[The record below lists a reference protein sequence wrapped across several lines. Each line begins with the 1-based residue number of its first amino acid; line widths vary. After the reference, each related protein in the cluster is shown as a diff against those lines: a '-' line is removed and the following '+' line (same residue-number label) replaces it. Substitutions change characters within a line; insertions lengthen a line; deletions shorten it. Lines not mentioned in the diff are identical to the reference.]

1 MLKENLVKEIE
12 QSIIRNWSYPAF
24 SDYGKAS
31 LTYADVASRIRW
43 FHHVFEDCGIGP
55 GDTIAL
61 IGKNSANWAM
71 TYLGVISYGAVIVP
85 ILPDFHPDEIAH
97 IIRHSESV
105 FVFAA
110 DGIFNTLDAALMPDV
125 QAFFSLEDFTPLFQC
140 NEKLGEVLEKAAISC
155 LESGRSAPSEF
166 SLKSVENRQ
175 LSSIVYTSG
184 TTGFSKGVMLSHNSL
199 MANVRFARTYMPLK
213 QGDRIVS
220 FLPLAHAFGC
230 AFDFL
235 FPFIIGCHITFLK
248 KIPSP
253 SVVVK
258 AFQEIQPRLVLTVPL
273 VVEKIY
279 KNHIKDKLD
288 NAKVRFLLKL
298 PVVNGF
304 ILKKF
309 NDRLSRV
316 FGNNFHEVVIGGA
329 SLEED
334 VDRFL
339 KKIGFRYT
347 IGYGL
352 TECGPLVSYAPSSGH
367 RIGAVGRLVDTL
379 ELKIDSQDP
388 ALEPGEILVR
398 GENVMDGYYKNREAT
413 AEAIDA
419 QGWLHTGDL
428 GLLDADGF
436 IHIKGRSKNMIL
448 GPSGQNIYPEE
459 IESRLN
465 GMDYVEESLVL
476 ESGDK
481 LVALVRPDYER
492 FRTHGVD
499 ESKLTEIMEKNRK
512 ELNSRLPAYS
522 GISRIQIHSEE
533 FEKTPTKKIKRR
545 LYRAV

>member
-12 QSIIRNWSYPAF
+12 QSIIRNWSSPAF
-24 SDYGKAS
+24 SDYGKPP
-31 LTYADVASRIRW
+31 LTYADAASRILW
-43 FHHVFEDCGIGP
+43 FHQMFEDCRIKP
-55 GDTIAL
+55 GDKIAL
-61 IGKNSANWAM
+61 IGKNSANWAT
-71 TYLGVISYGAVIVP
+71 TYLAVISYGAVIVP
-85 ILPDFHPDEIAH
+85 ILPDFHPEEIAH
-97 IIRHSESV
+97 IVRHSESV

-125 QAFFSLEDFTPLFQC
+125 QALFSLENFTPLFQR
-140 NEKLGEVLEKAAISC
+140 NDKLHEALEKATSSR
-155 LESGRSAPSEF
+155 LESGPAPSGF
-166 SLKSVENRQ
+166 SLKRIENQRM
-175 LSSIVYTSG
+175 SSIVYTSG

-235 FPFIIGCHITFLK
+235 FPCIVGCHITFLK

-253 SVVVK
+253 SVVLK
-258 AFQEIQPRLVLTVPL
+258 AFQEIQPRLVMTVPL

-279 KNHIKDKLD
+279 KNHVKDKLN

-298 PVVNGF
+298 PLINRL

-309 NDRLSRV
+309 NDRLSQV
-316 FGNNFHEVVIGGA
+316 FGNHFYEVVIGGA
-329 SLEED
+329 ALEEE

-352 TECGPLVSYAPSSGH
+352 TECGPLVSYAPNSGH
-367 RIGAVGRLVDTL
+367 RVGAVGRLVDTL
-379 ELKIDSQDP
+379 ELKIDSHDP

-465 GMDYVEESLVL
+465 GMDYVEESLVI

-499 ESKLTEIMEKNRK
+499 ESKLPEIMEKNRK
-512 ELNSRLPAYS
+512 ELNSKLPAYS
-522 GISRIQIHSEE
+522 GISRIQIHPEE

-545 LYRAV
+545 LYREV

>member
-12 QSIIRNWSYPAF
+12 QSIIRNWSSPAF
-24 SDYGKAS
+24 SDYGKPP
-31 LTYADVASRIRW
+31 LTYADAASRIRW
-43 FHHVFEDCGIGP
+43 FHRVFEDCRIGP
-55 GDTIAL
+55 GDRIAL

-71 TYLGVISYGAVIVP
+71 TYLAVISYGAVIVP
-85 ILPDFHPDEIAH
+85 ILPDFHPEEIAH

-110 DGIFNTLDAALMPDV
+110 DGIFNTLDVALMPDV
-125 QAFFSLEDFTPLFQC
+125 QAFFSLENFTPLSHRD
-140 NEKLGEVLEKAAISC
+140 EKLGEVLEKASIYC
-155 LESGRSAPSEF
+155 LESNRTKAVDF
-166 SLKSVENRQ
+166 SLKPVDNPQ

-235 FPFIIGCHITFLK
+235 FPFIVGCHITFLK

-258 AFQEIQPRLVLTVPL
+258 AFQEIQPHLVMTVPL

-298 PVVNGF
+298 PLVNRL

-309 NDRLSRV
+309 NDRLSQV
-316 FGNNFHEVVIGGA
+316 FGNHFYEVVIGGA
-329 SLEED
+329 ALEEE

-352 TECGPLVSYAPSSGH
+352 TECGPLVSYAPHSGH
-367 RIGAVGRLVDTL
+367 RVGAVGRLVDTL
-379 ELKIDSQDP
+379 ELKIDSHDP

-398 GENVMDGYYKNREAT
+398 GDNVMDGYYKNREAT
-413 AEAIDA
+413 AEAIDS

-465 GMDYVEESLVL
+465 GMDYVEESLVI

-492 FRTHGVD
+492 LRTHGID
-499 ESKLTEIMEKNRK
+499 GSKIPEIMEKNRK
-512 ELNSRLPAYS
+512 ELNSKLPAYS
-522 GISRIQIHSEE
+522 GISRIQIHPEE

-545 LYRAV
+545 LYRTV

>member
-12 QSIIRNWSYPAF
+12 QSIIRNWSSPAF
-24 SDYGKAS
+24 SDYGKPP
-31 LTYADVASRIRW
+31 LTYADAASRILW
-43 FHHVFEDCGIGP
+43 FHQMFEDCRIKP
-55 GDTIAL
+55 GDKIAL
-61 IGKNSANWAM
+61 IGKNSANWAT
-71 TYLGVISYGAVIVP
+71 TYLAVISYGAVIVP
-85 ILPDFHPDEIAH
+85 ILPDFHPEEIAH
-97 IIRHSESV
+97 IVRHSESV

-125 QAFFSLEDFTPLFQC
+125 QALFSLENFTPLFQR
-140 NEKLGEVLEKAAISC
+140 NDKLHEALEKATSSR
-155 LESGRSAPSEF
+155 LESGPAPSGF
-166 SLKSVENRQ
+166 SLKRIENQ
-175 LSSIVYTSG
+175 QMSSIVYTSG

-235 FPFIIGCHITFLK
+235 FPCIVGCHITFLK

-253 SVVVK
+253 SVVLK
-258 AFQEIQPRLVLTVPL
+258 AFQEIQPRLVMTVPL

-279 KNHIKDKLD
+279 KNHVKDKLN

-298 PVVNGF
+298 PLINRL

-309 NDRLSRV
+309 NDRLSQV
-316 FGNNFHEVVIGGA
+316 FGNNFYEVVIGGA
-329 SLEED
+329 ALEEE

-352 TECGPLVSYAPSSGH
+352 TECGPLVSYAPNSGH
-367 RIGAVGRLVDTL
+367 RVGAVGRLVDTL
-379 ELKIDSQDP
+379 ELKIDSHDP

-465 GMDYVEESLVL
+465 GMDYVEESLVI

-499 ESKLTEIMEKNRK
+499 ESKLLEIMEKNRK
-512 ELNSRLPAYS
+512 ELNSKLPAYS
-522 GISRIQIHSEE
+522 GISRIQIHPEE

-545 LYRAV
+545 LYREV

>member
-12 QSIIRNWSYPAF
+12 QSIIRNWSSPAF
-24 SDYGKAS
+24 SDYGKPP
-31 LTYADVASRIRW
+31 LTYADAASRILW
-43 FHHVFEDCGIGP
+43 FHQVFEDCRIKP
-55 GDTIAL
+55 GDKIAL
-61 IGKNSANWAM
+61 IGKNSANWAT
-71 TYLGVISYGAVIVP
+71 TYLAVISYGAVIVP
-85 ILPDFHPDEIAH
+85 ILPDFHPEEIAH
-97 IIRHSESV
+97 IVRHSESV

-125 QAFFSLEDFTPLFQC
+125 QALFSLENFTPLFQR
-140 NEKLGEVLEKAAISC
+140 NDKLHEALEKATSSR
-155 LESGRSAPSEF
+155 LESGPAPSGF
-166 SLKSVENRQ
+166 SLKRIENQ
-175 LSSIVYTSG
+175 QMSSIVYTSG

-235 FPFIIGCHITFLK
+235 FPCIVGCHITFLK

-253 SVVVK
+253 SVVLK
-258 AFQEIQPRLVLTVPL
+258 AFQEIQPRLVMTVPL

-279 KNHIKDKLD
+279 KNHVKDKLN

-298 PVVNGF
+298 PLINRL

-309 NDRLSRV
+309 NDRLSQV
-316 FGNNFHEVVIGGA
+316 FGNHFYEVVIGGA
-329 SLEED
+329 ALEEE

-352 TECGPLVSYAPSSGH
+352 TECGPLVSYAPNSGH
-367 RIGAVGRLVDTL
+367 RVGAVGRLVDTL
-379 ELKIDSQDP
+379 ELKIDSHDP

-465 GMDYVEESLVL
+465 GMDYVEESLVI

-499 ESKLTEIMEKNRK
+499 ESKLPEIMEKNRK
-512 ELNSRLPAYS
+512 ELNSKLPAYS
-522 GISRIQIHSEE
+522 GISRIQIHPEE

-545 LYRAV
+545 LYREV